1 MKSQNKNAIFNILGP
16 IILNGISFFTMPFF
30 TRMLGPEQYGI
41 ASVYKT
47 WVGIFTII
55 MGLQVQG
62 SIGAAVITFP
72 EKTIKKFQSTI
83 LLFGLFFSIAC
94 FLFGCVL
101 SDVLVQYLLLPKN
114 VLAVMG
120 LHSMSMFVISFAVLA
135 FIFFKK
141 SKYSFTVNVS
151 VAVIDALL
159 SIYLI
164 MKVFNADQLYLGRI
178 YGSAFPAIFV
188 ALILIFYFLKMGQFT
203 FDLSYVKFCLP
214 ICVPLI
220 FHGLSHIVLGQSDRI
235 MLQHMMG
242 NADAG
247 VYSFMIVFTSV
258 LVAVWNALNNTWVP
272 YYYDDLK
279 NNQIAVIEQK
289 TKNYIRMFS
298 IIVIVFSLWATEVIK
313 LFSPPSFWHSIKLL
327 PVFALSNYFTFLY
340 SFPVNFQFF
349 HKTTYSVATGTV
361 LAALSNIG
369 LNYLLIP
376 KYGIMG
382 AAIATLA
389 AHVLLFVF
397 HELIAD
403 KLIKGKYHYNLKTFL
418 PGLIITMLAMVMGAV
433 LEPYMVVRWG
443 IGIVLSGYFLL
454 DLYKRRSLF

>member
-1 MKSQNKNAIFNILGP
+1 
-16 IILNGISFFTMPFF
+16 MPFF

-72 EKTIKKFQSTI
+72 EKSIKKFQSTI
-83 LLFGLFFSIAC
+83 LLFGLLFSIAC

-135 FIFFKK
+135 FIFFKQ

-203 FDLSYVKFCLP
+203 FDLLYVKFCLP

-279 NNQIAVIEQK
+279 NNQIKVIEQK

-349 HKTTYSVATGTV
+349 HKTTYSVAMGTI
-361 LAALSNIG
+361 LAALSNIVM
-369 LNYLLIP
+369 NYILIP
-376 KYGIMG
+376 KYGILG
-382 AAIATLA
+382 AAIATLV
-389 AHVLLFVF
+389 AHILLFVF

-403 KLIKGKYHYNLKTFL
+403 KLIKGEYHYTLRTFL
-418 PGLIITMLAMVMGAV
+418 PGLLVTTSAIGMGFA
-433 LEPYMVVRWG
+433 LEPYMVIRWG
-443 IGIVLSGYFLL
+443 IGIVLAAYFLI
-454 DLYKRRSLF
+454 DLYKRRSLY

>member
-1 MKSQNKNAIFNILGP
+1 
-16 IILNGISFFTMPFF
+16 
-30 TRMLGPEQYGI
+30 
-41 ASVYKT
+41 
-47 WVGIFTII
+47 
-55 MGLQVQG
+55 
-62 SIGAAVITFP
+62 
-72 EKTIKKFQSTI
+72 
-83 LLFGLFFSIAC
+83 
-94 FLFGCVL
+94 
-101 SDVLVQYLLLPKN
+101 
-114 VLAVMG
+114 
-120 LHSMSMFVISFAVLA
+120 MSMFFH
-135 FIFFKK
+135 FFKQ

-214 ICVPLI
+214 ICLPLV

-279 NNQIAVIEQK
+279 NNQIKVIEQK

-349 HKTTYSVATGTV
+349 HKTTYSVAMGTI
-361 LAALSNIG
+361 LAALSNIVM
-369 LNYLLIP
+369 NYILIP
-376 KYGIMG
+376 KYGILG
-382 AAIATLA
+382 AAIATLV
-389 AHVLLFVF
+389 AHILLFVF

-403 KLIKGKYHYNLKTFL
+403 KLIKGEYHYTLRTFL
-418 PGLIITMLAMVMGAV
+418 PGLLVTTSAIGMGFA
-433 LEPYMVVRWG
+433 LEPYMVIRWG
-443 IGIVLSGYFLL
+443 IGIVLAAYFLI
-454 DLYKRRSLF
+454 DLYKRRSLY

>member
-62 SIGAAVITFP
+62 SIGAAVVTFP
-72 EKTIKKFQSTI
+72 QKSIKKFQSTV
-83 LLFGLFFSIAC
+83 LLFGLLFSVMC
-94 FLFGCVL
+94 FLIGCAL
-101 SDVLVQYLLLPKN
+101 SDFLVKYLLLPKN
-114 VLAVMG
+114 VLAVLG
-120 LHSMSMFVISFAVLA
+120 LHSMGMFVISFAVLA
-135 FIFFKK
+135 FIFFKQ
-141 SKYSFTVNVS
+141 SKYSFTVNVT

-164 MKVFNADQLYLGRI
+164 KWVFNANQLYLGRI
-178 YGSAFPAIFV
+178 YGSAFPAIIV
-188 ALILIFYFLKMGQFT
+188 ALFLSFYFLKMGHFT
-203 FDLSYVKFCLP
+203 FDLTYVKFCVP
-214 ICVPLI
+214 ICLPLI

-279 NNQIAVIEQK
+279 NNQIEAIERK
-289 TKNYIRMFS
+289 TKNYIRLFS

-349 HKTTYSVATGTV
+349 HKTTYSVATGTI

-369 LNYLLIP
+369 LNYVLIP

-382 AAIATLA
+382 AAIATFV

-403 KLIKGKYHYNLKTFL
+403 IIIKGKYHYTLKTFL
-418 PGLIITMLAMVMGAV
+418 PGLIITMVAIVIGAV
-433 LEPYMVVRWG
+433 LEPYIVTRWG
-443 IGIVLSGYFLL
+443 IGIVLSGYFFL
-454 DLYKRRSLF
+454 DLYKRRNLF